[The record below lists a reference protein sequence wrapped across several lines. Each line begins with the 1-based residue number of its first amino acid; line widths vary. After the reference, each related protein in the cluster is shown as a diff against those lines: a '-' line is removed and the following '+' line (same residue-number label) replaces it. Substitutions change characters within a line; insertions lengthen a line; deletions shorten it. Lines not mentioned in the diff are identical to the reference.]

1 MLINVQDAKANL
13 SRLVDAAMLGDEV
26 IIAKA
31 GKPHVRL
38 VPVEQPPRAPG
49 ALKGKFAF
57 SDAFLDSVFDPLSE
71 AELRLWE

>member
-1 MLINVQDAKANL
+1 MLVNVQDAKATL

-38 VPVEQPPRAPG
+38 VPVEQPPRRPG
-49 ALKGKFAF
+49 ALKKA
-57 SDAFLDSVFDPLSE
+57 LNVPDSFFDPLPE
-71 AELRLWE
+71 AELKVWE